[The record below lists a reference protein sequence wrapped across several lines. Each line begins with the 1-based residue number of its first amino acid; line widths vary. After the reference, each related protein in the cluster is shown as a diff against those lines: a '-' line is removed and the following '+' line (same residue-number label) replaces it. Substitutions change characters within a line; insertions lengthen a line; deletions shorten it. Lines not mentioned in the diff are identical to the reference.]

1 MKRRSFLKFL
11 GLAPV
16 AIAAAPLLAKLTP
29 VEAALPVQP
38 KLKTFT
44 VTDGR
49 EQFAIGD
56 VITFSGVMNINPMT
70 HRSTGTLKRFVVNR
84 VVDGKPEFWPAPLVA
99 GPYRNVTKAP
109 KGKPRLLAGPF
120 A

>member
-1 MKRRSFLKFL
+1 MKRRSFLRFL

-29 VEAALPVQP
+29 VEAVQP

-84 VVDGKPEFWPAPLVA
+84 VVDGKPEFWPSPLVA
-99 GPYRNVTKAP
+99 GPYRNVTRAP